1 MKPAPPVS
9 KIFFGPGILD
19 YLAFII
25 SNPEPPRQSFRT
37 ASVKFFPRGKEEE

>member
-25 SNPEPPRQSFRT
+25 SNPEPPRQPLRP
-37 ASVKFFPRGKEEE
+37 ASVRFFQGNKEE